1 MTIKR
6 FAAIS
11 VSILIASFAGVLP
24 QVNASPAPTPAP
36 APVDLGSIVDSA
48 TGAVATGF
56 YDFTSAVYSPP
67 SLVCRVFYYISVS
80 FGGHA
85 YSVITSEGG
94 RAITLASD
102 GAGVV
107 TSFAGSIYTVA
118 TADVASAATNFAT
131 HVTSDHELLF
141 TEIGGHAY
149 TVITDG
155 AAGDAFTLATGAAGD
170 VTSIGG
176 SLYTVATGSIPTGT
190 ANAGYINS
198 PASIFPGTPVLA
210 SLLTMAGGVLVGAYV
225 VF

>member
-1 MTIKR
+1 MSC
-6 FAAIS
+6 F
-11 VSILIASFAGVLP
+11 LL
-24 QVNASPAPTPAP
+24 
-36 APVDLGSIVDSA
+36 
-48 TGAVATGF
+48 
-56 YDFTSAVYSPP
+56 
-67 SLVCRVFYYISVS
+67 SLSVS

-85 YSVITSEGG
+85 YTVITSEGG
-94 RAITLASD
+94 QATTLAPD

-107 TSFAGSIYTVA
+107 TSFAGSVYTVV

-131 HVTSDHELLF
+131 HVTS
-141 TEIGGHAY
+141 IGGHAY

-155 AAGDAFTLATGAAGD
+155 DGDAFTLATGAAGD

-176 SLYTVATGSIPTGT
+176 SLYTVATGTGT

-225 VF
+225 VL

>member
-48 TGAVATGF
+48 TA
-56 YDFTSAVYSPP
+56 
-67 SLVCRVFYYISVS
+67 